1 MIPEECWKTWR
12 EFRKTIHGKKVIFFG
27 ATRDWAAKTLEQ
39 CDVDLEVIVDNHR
52 GHDIPGC
59 VTMYGV
65 DVLEGKTLEG
75 WFPGKSYI
83 VITAGAYE
91 SIVPQLMGYGMR
103 PGEHFCISPA
113 LNNLK
118 TISEIHS
125 HEATLLV
132 SCPDHRIYKGI
143 EEPTGGLYLFNT
155 KDPFNYEKVL
165 DGTFHQIVKI
175 DEKHGGGYLVAD
187 EHRGAC
193 WVTEDFRL
201 QHSFGA
207 EERGL
212 CHGIAYCPE
221 SNRAALGYSGLDK
234 VNLYRS
240 WDEIYSFKFRDKHW
254 LNDLCIHDDYLY
266 ISLFSHTGNHLK
278 GIYDGGILQIDMK
291 IGAPPPR
298 VYYERHVLLN
308 DIWMPHTVRFFGN
321 QIHYLESMTGKLYRT
336 NKKVLGEFP
345 GFIRGL
351 AYDGSYYY
359 VGQSEARYFDRL
371 ETKHIAMSAG
381 FYMFDEETKASKFF
395 SMPTI
400 RQVHDLLVI
409 DDKSYRGEGEEER
422 S

>member
-1 MIPEECWKTWR
+1 
-12 EFRKTIHGKKVIFFG
+12 
-27 ATRDWAAKTLEQ
+27 
-39 CDVDLEVIVDNHR
+39 
-52 GHDIPGC
+52 
-59 VTMYGV
+59 MYGV
-65 DVLEGKTLEG
+65 PVQPATD
-75 WFPGKSYI
+75 SYLI
-83 VITAGAYE
+83 EQNYVVITSGSYE
-91 SIVPQLMGYGMR
+91 SIIPQLLDELQ
-103 PGEHFCISPA
+103 PGVHFCISPA

-118 TISEIHS
+118 TISEIHA

-132 SCPDHRIYKGI
+132 SSPDHRIYSGM

-175 DEKHGGGYLVAD
+175 EGGYLVAD

-193 WVTEDFRL
+193 FIDEDFKL
-201 QHSFGA
+201 EHTFG
-207 EERGL
+207 EEKGGL
-212 CHGIAYCPE
+212 CHGIAYCTKT
-221 SNRAALGYSGLDK
+221 NRVALGYSGLDK
-234 VNLYRS
+234 VVLS
-240 WDEIYSFKFRDKHW
+240 IDGDGIYTFGFRDKHW
-254 LNDLCIHDDYLY
+254 LNDLCIHEDYLY
-266 ISLFSHTGNHLK
+266 VSLFSHTGNHLK
-278 GIYDGGILQIDMK
+278 GIYDGGILQID
-291 IGAPPPR
+291 INQAPPVPR
-298 VYYERHVLLN
+298 IYFERHVLLN

-345 GFIRGL
+345 GFTRGL
-351 AYDGSYYY
+351 GYDGSYYY

-409 DDKSYRGEGEEER
+409 DDKSYRKEGEEER